1 MKTRPPDTNAAAFQP
16 RSSRMRVWMPPGL
29 AISAI
34 PNYLSRLQRLQFALQ
49 ILFGLWDLAEH
60 KWNI

>member
-1 MKTRPPDTNAAAFQP
+1 
-16 RSSRMRVWMPPGL
+16 MRVWVPPGL

-34 PNYLSRLQRLQFALQ
+34 PNYPSCLQRLHFALQ